1 MQAAHHSAL
10 QMNQSRRTITTHRPG
25 SERMPPSR
33 RPLSRLASS
42 RARIFG
48 ITTSVSSRWIGWFV
62 LLLLAFIRHWVQS
75 PGGANLC
82 RNQTHDSRRI
92 GGWLWKC
99 SESWVRR
106 SCGYRLASRFTV
118 PVHRGNT
125 QLKTTLQS
133 RGGCSRPQNCGAAV
147 LKRRPT
153 SVLPP
158 CFSPR

>member
-1 MQAAHHSAL
+1 MSIRSKDSTKPKPLVQVMQAAHHSAL

-82 RNQTHDSRRI
+82 RNQTHDS
-92 GGWLWKC
+92 
-99 SESWVRR
+99 S
-106 SCGYRLASRFTV
+106 V